1 MDPLEPVSCREE
13 GLQDSFLGY
22 MRYCGIAVLR
32 YCGIAVLRYCGEEQL
47 ALRCCGDLKLTVFG
61 EINHFRVA
69 VYSLTLLKTRTKK
82 SEFCDSQVLIIK
94 SIAK

>member
-22 MRYCGIAVLR
+22 MR